1 MEEKELETV
10 EENSNNEESTISK
23 KEVIDE
29 NVEEVKTEEVVTQ
42 EPVVEENSTTEEKPI
57 IKEEVIETPSQ
68 DIKQNETNEGY
79 ELVPQKKKGNK
90 GTFFAIAIII
100 ILLAAA
106 LYFAY
111 TYISNPKK
119 MFVKSINK
127 EYKEVENVIDD
138 LFKNSSNKKAMVLSN
153 DFGINIEVDESLS
166 NEGIKSMI
174 EEINKIKLETKIGF
188 DQKNKQML
196 MNVGALYDN
205 DTLIYLGAYV
215 KDESMYFELKDLL
228 DKYIKVPMEDYDT
241 YFEESDLDK
250 EDLKYVLSKTKD
262 AFINNLEE
270 DNFKKSNATI
280 KVDSKD
286 VKTTKVTY
294 VMSEKDANVL
304 SKKALS
310 ELSKDSK
317 YIEALATISGKDK
330 DEIKDSLEESL
341 DEIKED
347 ISDGDLETE
356 KTLSFIVYLKGAM
369 KKAVGYEIVVDSE
382 EKGSISYIKGDKKD
396 TLKFIVEDEEIIN
409 ATISD
414 NKFMVELTSDGETV
428 SLDVL
433 KKEKDKKTTY
443 SYTLTAAGTSI
454 SGDVIVEMVKENK
467 DGSYEAKISSS
478 ASVMGMVTVTISGTS
493 KAEYSDNLDLPNL
506 SNSVGYEELTE
517 EDMNNIKIKLMQNK
531 ALVSLIT
538 KISTYANSM
547 SSY

>member
-1 MEEKELETV
+1 MEDKELENVESVEEVTNTEETTANEILTNDEKVEEEKTEESVVEESIVEEKEQSVDEDTAKIAV
-10 EENSNNEESTISK
+10 ENVK
-23 KEVIDE
+23 KEEI
-29 NVEEVKTEEVVTQ
+29 
-42 EPVVEENSTTEEKPI
+42 
-57 IKEEVIETPSQ
+57 
-68 DIKQNETNEGY
+68 NESY
-79 ELVPQKKKGNK
+79 ELIPQKKKSNK
-90 GTFFAIAIII
+90 GPFIAIAIIVV
-100 ILLAAA
+100 LLATI
-106 LYFAY
+106 LYFVY
-111 TYISNPKK
+111 TNISNPKK

-138 LFKNSSNKKAMVLSN
+138 LFINSSNKKAMVLSN
-153 DFGINIEVDESLS
+153 DFGINIKVDESLT

-174 EEINKIKLETKIGF
+174 EEINKIKVETKIGY

-196 MNVGALYDN
+196 MNVGALYDK
-205 DTLIYLGAYV
+205 DTLIDLGAYA
-215 KDESMYFELKDLL
+215 KDENMYFELKDLF
-228 DKYIKVPMEDYDT
+228 DKYIKVPMDEFDT

-250 EDLKYVLSKTKD
+250 KDLKYVLSKTKD
-262 AFINNLEE
+262 AFINNLDE
-270 DNFKKSNATI
+270 DNFKKSSATI
-280 KVDSKD
+280 KIDGKN

-294 VMSEKDANVL
+294 AMSEKDANVL

-341 DEIKED
+341 DEIKEE
-347 ISDGDLETE
+347 IESDDLETE
-356 KTLSFIVYLKGAM
+356 KTLSFVVYLKGVM
-369 KKAVGYEIVVDSE
+369 KKTVGYEIVVDSE
-382 EKGSISYIKGDKKD
+382 EKGSITYIKGDKKD

-454 SGDVIVEMVKENK
+454 SGDVIVEMIKENK

-493 KAEYSDNLDLPNL
+493 KAEYSDNLDLPNV
-506 SNSVGYEELTE
+506 SNSVDYEELTE
-517 EDMNNIKIKLMQNK
+517 EDMNTIKTKLMENK
-531 ALVSLIT
+531 ALVSLIA
-538 KISTYANSM
+538 KISTYANGM
-547 SSY
+547 STY